1 LTPVQVPIGLG
12 AIVEG
17 DFNQDGKPDLVAAT
31 IAGPQSDIVMLGNG
45 DGTFSQQPSI
55 PNSFGF
61 IRSRAADLNG
71 DGRLD
76 LVDGRDG
83 SVAVSLGNGDGTF
96 QPTQTLASGSPPGI
110 YFGIAVADFNGDKIP
125 DIVSSAFVTTGP
137 GILTFY
143 AGRGDGTF
151 QAPVNIS
158 LPASFATS
166 LTNADFNGDQ
176 KQDLVIGYN
185 TSAEVAFGVGNG
197 SFPDVIP
204 IYNSTVTQALAASNA
219 VIVQTAD
226 FNSDGKPD
234 VLLADYAVGTLTLI
248 LNQVIGNLTMPTG
261 VYQFTIAPGLN
272 DLAVGDLNG
281 DGLPDIVVSNGM
293 TNEISIFLSQ
303 KQ

>member
-1 LTPVQVPIGLG
+1 
-12 AIVEG
+12 
-17 DFNQDGKPDLVAAT
+17 
-31 IAGPQSDIVMLGNG
+31 
-45 DGTFSQQPSI
+45 
-55 PNSFGF
+55 
-61 IRSRAADLNG
+61 
-71 DGRLD
+71 
-76 LVDGRDG
+76 
-83 SVAVSLGNGDGTF
+83 
-96 QPTQTLASGSPPGI
+96 
-110 YFGIAVADFNGDKIP
+110 
-125 DIVSSAFVTTGP
+125 
-137 GILTFY
+137 
-143 AGRGDGTF
+143 
-151 QAPVNIS
+151 
-158 LPASFATS
+158 
-166 LTNADFNGDQ
+166 
-176 KQDLVIGYN
+176 VIGYN